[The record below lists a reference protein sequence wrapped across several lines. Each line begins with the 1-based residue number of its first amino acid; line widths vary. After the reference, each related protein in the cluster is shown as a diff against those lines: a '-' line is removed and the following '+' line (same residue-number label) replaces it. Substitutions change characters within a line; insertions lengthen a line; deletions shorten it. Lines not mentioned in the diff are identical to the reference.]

1 MFAAGSLGTCDY
13 ELALEPHLASSD
25 LLSIKR
31 CSPVWKP
38 GRHSQPTHTPTP
50 PSWFC
55 YKSNQTLNREVLDP
69 HPHPQLPRE
78 RGRGGGRRAGR
89 FRVDLGNLLA
99 QTNFLAPNLL
109 LHKGKLRPREG
120 KSLGMQLG
128 GAPRSRDNSQVTWNK
143 GSQGPPKPLDR
154 NPDLS
159 RTPSPRSHLKTGN
172 EIGRAHV

>member
-1 MFAAGSLGTCDY
+1 MLQAEY

-31 CSPVWKP
+31 CSPVWKR

-55 YKSNQTLNREVLDP
+55 YKSNQTLNRKVLDP
-69 HPHPQLPRE
+69 PPSPNCRV
-78 RGRGGGRRAGR
+78 GGAGEGRAGR

-99 QTNFLAPNLL
+99 QTHFLAPNLL

-120 KSLGMQLG
+120 QSLGMRLG

-143 GSQGPPKPLDR
+143 GSQGPPKSLDR
-154 NPDLS
+154 NSDLS

-172 EIGRAHV
+172 G